1 VGYELYCQ
9 LLETAVRKL
18 RNEPL
23 PQWSHVA
30 IDLPL
35 AAHIPD
41 HYVPAGRLKIEV
53 YRRFSRVTTAPELET
68 MVAELADRFGAP
80 PEPVEMFI
88 ELKRLQLL
96 AQPWQIDDLH
106 LEPGY
111 LVLGYRNPGKIRQLV
126 RASGG
131 RLRIVDQRS
140 AYLPLADAVAS
151 GRKLLVVVKSLLQ
164 QIPFPV

>member
-1 VGYELYCQ
+1 
-9 LLETAVRKL
+9 
-18 RNEPL
+18 
-23 PQWSHVA
+23 
-30 IDLPL
+30 
-35 AAHIPD
+35 
-41 HYVPAGRLKIEV
+41 
-53 YRRFSRVTTAPELET
+53 
-68 MVAELADRFGAP
+68 
-80 PEPVEMFI
+80 MFI

-111 LVLGYRNPGKIRQLV
+111 LVLGYRHPGKIRQLV